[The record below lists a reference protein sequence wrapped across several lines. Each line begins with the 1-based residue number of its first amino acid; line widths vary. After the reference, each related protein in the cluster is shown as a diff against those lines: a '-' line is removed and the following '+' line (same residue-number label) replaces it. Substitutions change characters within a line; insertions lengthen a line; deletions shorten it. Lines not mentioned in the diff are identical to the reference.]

1 MIPTATVKVKNL
13 LSHLT
18 IGGKYFDAYP
28 GIPEKDIPQIK
39 KAEYKR
45 GQEFE
50 LPQEVA
56 LLIKARMPNAIQIF
70 EPISPPKTTIKAE
83 EELKD
88 PEAKSKAKP
97 PGKKKE

>member
-1 MIPTATVKVKNL
+1 MIHTATVKVKNL

-70 EPISPPKTTIKAE
+70 EPISPPKVAIKTE
-83 EELKD
+83 EELTE
-88 PEAKSKAKP
+88 PEVKPKP
-97 PGKKKE
+97 PGKKKEK

>member
-1 MIPTATVKVKNL
+1 MKVKIL

-28 GIPEKDIPQIK
+28 DTPEKDIPDLETIT
-39 KAEYKR
+39 YTR

-50 LPQEVA
+50 LPKEVA

-70 EPISPPKTTIKAE
+70 EPISPPKLTIKSE
-83 EELKD
+83 EELTE
-88 PEAKSKAKP
+88 PEVKPKPKP
-97 PGKKKE
+97 PGKKKA

>member
-1 MIPTATVKVKNL
+1 MKVKNL

-28 GIPEKDIPQIK
+28 DTPEKDVRSLEEITYK
-39 KAEYKR
+39 K

-50 LPQEVA
+50 LPKEVA

-70 EPISPPKTTIKAE
+70 EPISPPKTTIKAIE
-83 EELKD
+83 EELIE
-88 PEAKSKAKP
+88 PEIKPKPKP